1 VETTWFYFDQGQRLG
16 PVTLEDLVRA
26 LSATP
31 EPRRA
36 LVWRE
41 GLAEWQEAGTL
52 PELADNLPPPTTS
65 VAPGSY
71 PPPEPVPFEDAENL
85 ARLYRRLVLLVGLQ
99 ILGGFFLLPSQL
111 EPVQPPS
118 ALAVLINLVL
128 LVVVAL
134 TVVTA
139 YKLTQTMRSGLPVL
153 WAIAMLVPCVNI
165 ISLLALSSKAQTWC
179 RRYGIKV
186 GLLGPTKESI
196 EEVRRLAMTRHFD

>member
-1 VETTWFYFDQGQRLG
+1 METSWFYFDNGQRLG
-16 PVTLEDLVRA
+16 PVTLEELVRT
-26 LSATP
+26 LSAIP
-31 EPRRA
+31 EPRSL

-41 GLAEWQEAGTL
+41 GLAEWQEAGSL
-52 PELADNLPPPTTS
+52 PELAGRLPPPATS
-65 VAPGSY
+65 AAPGSR
-71 PPPEPVPFEDAENL
+71 PTQAIPFEDAEEL

-99 ILGGFFLLPSQL
+99 ILGSFFLVPSQL
-111 EPVQPPS
+111 EPAQPPS
-118 ALAVLINLVL
+118 ALAVLVNLAL

-139 YKLTQTMRSGLPVL
+139 YKLTQTMRSGPPLL
-153 WAIAMLVPCVNI
+153 WAIAMLFPCINI
-165 ISLLALSSKAQTWC
+165 ISLLVLSSKAQTWC